1 MNNITKIAIQIVLA
15 AVVIFLVFKVYNSI
29 MEPVKYE
36 KEKEKREDV
45 IKKKLEK
52 IKILQIE
59 YKKLHG
65 KYLDDFDS
73 LKLFYLNESM
83 PIIKKIG
90 EVDTLSETQALELG
104 MIRRDTSYIP
114 FKDTLFVNEDG
125 FKINLIDIVPF
136 TEGKVTFELDAGE
149 ISRANYK
156 VPVFEVSC
164 KMKDYLANIKY
175 ESLRDNEINI
185 IIKEGEKFP
194 GLKLGSMTEASIDGN
209 W

>member
-29 MEPVKYE
+29 MEPVKYD
-36 KEKEKREDV
+36 KEKEKREAV

-59 YKKLHG
+59 YKKIHG
-65 KYLDDFDS
+65 NYLNNFDS
-73 LKLFYLNESM
+73 LKMFYLNESM
-83 PIIKKIG
+83 PIIKKVG
-90 EVDTLSETQALELG
+90 EVDTLSEAQALELG
-104 MIRRDTSYIP
+104 YISRDTTYIP
-114 FKDTLFVNEDG
+114 FKDTLFVDEEG
-125 FKINLIDIVPF
+125 FNINLIDIVPF
-136 TEGKVTFELDAGE
+136 TDGKVSFDLDAGE
-149 ISRANYK
+149 ITRANYQ

-164 KMKDYLANIKY
+164 KMEDYLASIKY